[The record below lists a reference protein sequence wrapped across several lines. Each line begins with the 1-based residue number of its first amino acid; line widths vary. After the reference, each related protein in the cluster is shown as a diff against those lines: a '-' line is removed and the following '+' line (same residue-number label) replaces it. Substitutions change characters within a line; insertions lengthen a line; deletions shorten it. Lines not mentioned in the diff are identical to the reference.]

1 MVQHHFHLPEIKAKV
16 QITSNLKF
24 MKKSV
29 ILLSIILM
37 SGATTNLFAQKDR
50 KLTKGF
56 SINLVTGIPSAQ
68 YGVSKS
74 DNIDA
79 EYQLGSIWGLQ
90 LGNRW
95 YFNPTEQYGIGL
107 MVNWIDI
114 TAGVKAG
121 SESSYDWAR
130 AVVDFSFCEIGPVG
144 TYVLTKDI
152 ALDAYYNLR
161 PTGFSSGMVW
171 SPTSGDDDET
181 YVYAGFGFTH
191 ALGAAFRY
199 KALNIGLEYVMGGIK
214 SEGTYSGPDGDEDL
228 ESQKNIANNF
238 RIMIGAKF

>member
-16 QITSNLKF
+16 QITSNLKL

-95 YFNPTEQYGIGL
+95 YFNPTEQ
-107 MVNWIDI
+107 
-114 TAGVKAG
+114 
-121 SESSYDWAR
+121 
-130 AVVDFSFCEIGPVG
+130 
-144 TYVLTKDI
+144 
-152 ALDAYYNLR
+152 
-161 PTGFSSGMVW
+161 
-171 SPTSGDDDET
+171 
-181 YVYAGFGFTH
+181 
-191 ALGAAFRY
+191 
-199 KALNIGLEYVMGGIK
+199 
-214 SEGTYSGPDGDEDL
+214 
-228 ESQKNIANNF
+228 
-238 RIMIGAKF
+238 